1 MESSGTSMS
10 SIRRTRWL
18 LVLASTSV
26 LALVPAALGLVPA
39 RDSGIDAPT
48 LLHRVV
54 ESERVAYSAFGVSEA
69 GLKLPDVRGAGRL
82 AALFGETTR
91 MRVWYR
97 DPFAWRV
104 DEIHPVGERDVYKD
118 DTGTWFWDSG
128 NRQATRTGGLE
139 TVRFARP
146 ADLLPSELGR
156 RLASYATP
164 NEVTRLEPRRIAG
177 IDAQGLRISPRDPD
191 TTLAH
196 ADVWADP
203 QSGLAVRVEVTA
215 RGMEDPIISSSFMD
229 LEQSLPDTG
238 LVHFAV
244 PSDAE
249 TTYAQAPDFASAVD
263 RYSPFVLPNTLAGE
277 TRRSEQR
284 VGGATYGDGYSLIA
298 ALALPVRFL
307 PQDRLSALPE
317 VPGPWD
323 SARLAQ
329 SPLLNAITV
338 VDGEAAYVLG
348 GTVSSERLI
357 ELARELARKGRPEVF
372 S

>member
-1 MESSGTSMS
+1 MS
-10 SIRRTRWL
+10 SIRWSRWL
-18 LVLASTSV
+18 AVAASTMV
-26 LALVPAALGLVPA
+26 LALVPGVVGLIPA
-39 RDSGIDAPT
+39 RNSDVGASI
-48 LLHRVV
+48 LLRRVV
-54 ESERVAYSAFGVSEA
+54 ESERVAYSALAVSGA

-97 DPFAWRV
+97 SPLSWRV
-104 DEIHPVGERDVYKD
+104 DEIHPLGERDIYKD
-118 DTGTWFWDSG
+118 ETGTWFWDSG
-128 NRQATRTGGLE
+128 NRQATRAGGLE

-156 RLASYATP
+156 RLAAYATP
-164 NEVTRLEPRRIAG
+164 DEVTRLGPRRIAG

-203 QSGLAVRVEVTA
+203 QNGLAVRVEVTA
-215 RGMEDPIISSSFMD
+215 RGMEEPIISSSFID
-229 LEQSLPDTG
+229 LEQSSPDPE

-244 PSDAE
+244 PSGAE
-249 TTYAQAPDFASAVD
+249 TNFTVAPDFASAVD
-263 RYSPFVLPNTLAGE
+263 RYSPFVLPDVLAGE
-277 TRRSEQR
+277 KRRSEQR
-284 VGGATYGDGYSLIA
+284 VGGATYGGGYSLIA

-329 SPLLNAITV
+329 SPLLNALTV

-357 ELARELARKGRPEVF
+357 ELASDLARRGLPEVF